1 MASGRTLTYRINGE
15 FWALE
20 HYYPGT
26 DRVQLQLYDGSCM
39 DGTWDYVAPLYCF
52 HWDGQGT
59 SCFRHARL
67 GDEVLIIESQGGV
80 DTPITQSMTAV
91 TDTPLACGPSGDE
104 LRRDDRSDP
113 RLAIRVPAASVTRG
127 SSGDGVWC
135 RHERTDTR
143 RSDGQQP
150 TRT

>member
-20 HYYPGT
+20 HYIPGT

-39 DGTWDYVAPLYCF
+39 DGTWDYAAPLYCF

-67 GDEVLIIESQGGV
+67 GDEVLIIELQGGV

-91 TDTPLACGPSGDE
+91 TDTPLACGP
-104 LRRDDRSDP
+104 
-113 RLAIRVPAASVTRG
+113 PATS
-127 SSGDGVWC
+127 
-135 RHERTDTR
+135 
-143 RSDGQQP
+143 
-150 TRT
+150 